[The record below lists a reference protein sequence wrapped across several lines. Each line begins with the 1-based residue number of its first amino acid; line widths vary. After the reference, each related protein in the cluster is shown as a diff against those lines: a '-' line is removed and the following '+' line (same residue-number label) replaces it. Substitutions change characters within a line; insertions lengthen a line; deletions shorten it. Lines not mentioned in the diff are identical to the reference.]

1 MASIN
6 GKSPSTSNETIFVC
20 CFDGCSASF
29 PNGKKLKWHMR
40 VHDGDRPFECTYA
53 GCNKKYTRQFHLT
66 RHMKKSHESNKD
78 QVKSFKCVHDN
89 CDKVFSCENALYKH
103 MKYSHEKRKFQCEH
117 CPKAFVKHQHLKVH
131 SFEHTKVLP
140 YPCPEPG
147 CDKAFLL
154 PSKLRAH
161 QNTHKGYPCDV
172 EGCEAVFA
180 KWTLL
185 QKHRKMDHQK
195 QFPCPTCGRMFFTKW
210 NLTTHAETHSTGR
223 ESFCCPHEGCSRFY
237 FQEKNLRHHI
247 SSAHEN
253 KRYSCDVP
261 GCTRTFFAKQS
272 LKKHKASH
280 DPNKPLPQKK
290 PNKTTVTCRRKNF
303 PSKSAAAILSGLTPP
318 AESEQRL
325 LSPCVTAADE
335 VELEQGQEDKEST
348 SELQKPASSL
358 GVLRTCLEPTSST
371 NKDADAMSPPEDCTQ
386 HGHMF
391 PSPADSLADGLEQP
405 SAQRDSLEVA
415 VLHAVPEYAHLAGEQ
430 HRSQLSNQELCIHIK
445 KTLPVI
451 GTCDEGSARGGLVD
465 GGLNSEC
472 SEIASEFQ
480 GRHENSFIVS
490 AVTAQHVT
498 V

>member
-6 GKSPSTSNETIFVC
+6 GRSPSTSNETIFVC

-40 VHDGDRPFECTYA
+40 VHDGDRPYECTYS

-78 QVKSFKCVHDN
+78 KVKSFKCIHDN
-89 CDKVFSCENALYKH
+89 CEKVFSCENALYKH
-103 MKYSHEKRKFQCEH
+103 MKYSHEKRIFQCEH

-185 QKHRKMDHQK
+185 QKHRKIDHQK
-195 QFPCPTCGRMFFTKW
+195 QFPCPACGRVFYTKW
-210 NLTTHAETHSTGR
+210 NLTTHAETHSAGR

-237 FQEKNLRHHI
+237 FQEKNLRQHI

-253 KRYSCDVP
+253 KRFSCDAP

-290 PNKTTVTCRRKNF
+290 PNKATMTCRRKNF
-303 PSKSAAAILSGLTPP
+303 PSKSAAAILSGHTPP

-325 LSPCVTAADE
+325 LSPCVTATDE
-335 VELEQGQEDKEST
+335 VELGQGQEDKEST
-348 SELQKPASSL
+348 SQFRNPASSH
-358 GVLRTCLEPTSST
+358 GVLTTCLDPTFSV
-371 NKDADAMSPPEDCTQ
+371 NEVAEAMSLSKDFTQPACMPP
-386 HGHMF
+386 
-391 PSPADSLADGLEQP
+391 SLANSLPDRLDNP
-405 SAQRDSLEVA
+405 SAQRELLQVA
-415 VLHAVPEYAHLAGEQ
+415 LRHAVPEDAHLARG
-430 HRSQLSNQELCIHIK
+430 SQFSGQELCTHIK
-445 KTLPVI
+445 ATLPVMGI
-451 GTCDEGSARGGLVD
+451 CDEGSARGALVD
-465 GGLNSEC
+465 REQASEC
-472 SEIASEFQ
+472 RGIVSEFEV
-480 GRHENSFIVS
+480 GHENSFMVPV
-490 AVTAQHVT
+490 ATVQRVT